1 MARLLTGD
9 DLPHAQVKTVSSR
22 EFVHN
27 VSAAKRAAIAGGH
40 VIITDRGEPSLVLIP
55 IADYRR
61 LTKTDK
67 SLVDLLRLPEADGLD
82 FDVEAIQIRAKEIGA

>member
-1 MARLLTGD
+1 MA
-9 DLPHAQVKTVSSR
+9 HAQVKTVTSR

-27 VSAAKRAAIAGGH
+27 VSAAKRAAVEGGH
-40 VIITDRGEPSLVLIP
+40 VIITDRGEPAVVLIP

-67 SLVDLLRLPEADGLD
+67 SLVDLLRMPDADD
-82 FDVEAIQIRAKEIGA
+82 FDLEIDAIRIGANDIDE

>member
-1 MARLLTGD
+1 MAQ
-9 DLPHAQVKTVSSR
+9 AQVKTVTSR

-27 VSAAKRAAIAGGH
+27 VSAAKRAASEGGH

-61 LTKTDK
+61 LTKTDR
-67 SLVDLLRLPEADGLD
+67 SLVDLLRMPEADAFELD
-82 FDVEAIQIRAKEIGA
+82 FEAIHIGAKEIDA